1 MKQIFIITILLS
13 FAAFADDSSR
23 ANECSSLINASKVN
37 SFMSVTSNGSAD
49 LEKFNKQLAET
60 FDQFSK
66 IKPKL
71 TKKQVKIHE
80 THRIKIQ
87 SISEDNVSGMK
98 IGFKHPSGK
107 KIHAMTFYN
116 QDVEDT
122 ITQTEDELIASE
134 IFSEKNDVLQY
145 VILEFDLDNDQK
157 KEEFTRCNCYTV
169 CDKEPGD
176 GFRIRPLSCSHSKQ
190 KLSDQPKLPAGWP
203 TKTN

>member
-1 MKQIFIITILLS
+1 MKIFITIILLS
-13 FAAFADDSSR
+13 FTAFADDSSR
-23 ANECSSLINASKVN
+23 GNECSSLISASKVN
-37 SFMSVTSNGSAD
+37 SFMSVTTNGSAD
-49 LEKFNKQLAET
+49 LVKFNEQLTDT

-80 THRIKIQ
+80 AHRVKIQ
-87 SISEDNVSGMK
+87 SISEYNVSGMK

-107 KIHAMTFYN
+107 NIHAMTFYN
-116 QDVEDT
+116 KDVEDT
-122 ITQTEDELIASE
+122 ITQTEDELIVSE

-145 VILEFDLDNDQK
+145 VILEFDLDNDGK

-169 CDKEPGD
+169 CDDEPGD
-176 GFRIRPLSCSHSKQ
+176 GFRIRSLTCSHSKQ